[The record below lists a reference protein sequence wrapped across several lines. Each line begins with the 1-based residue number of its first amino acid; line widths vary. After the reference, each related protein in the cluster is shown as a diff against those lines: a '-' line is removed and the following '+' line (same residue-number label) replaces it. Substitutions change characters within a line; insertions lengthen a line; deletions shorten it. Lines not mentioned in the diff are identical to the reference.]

1 MKTNFQVWAALLA
14 LTGIE
19 VALAYLHVPSTWM
32 LLALVGLSTVKAIL
46 IAGWFMHLKFER
58 RSLFL
63 ALIPILTVFVLL
75 LFGFLP
81 DAARAL
87 NMRPQ

>member
-1 MKTNFQVWAALLA
+1 MKNNVQIWAALLV
-14 LTGIE
+14 LTAIE
-19 VALAYLHVPSTWM
+19 VVLAYLHVAPQWM

-58 RSLFL
+58 KSLLL
-63 ALIPILTVFVLL
+63 ALIPTLTVFILL

>member
-1 MKTNFQVWAALLA
+1 MKRNVQVWVALLA
-14 LTGIE
+14 LTGVE
-19 VALAYLHVPSTWM
+19 VALAYLQVSPNWM
-32 LLALVGLSTVKAIL
+32 LLAMVGISTVKAIL

-58 RSLFL
+58 QSLFL
-63 ALIPILTVFVLL
+63 ALIPTLTVFILL

-81 DAARAL
+81 DATRAL

>member
-1 MKTNFQVWAALLA
+1 MKTNFQVWAALLILTA
-14 LTGIE
+14 LE
-19 VALAYLHVPSTWM
+19 VALAYLRVSPKWM

-46 IAGWFMHLKFER
+46 IAGWFMHLRFER

-63 ALIPILTVFVLL
+63 ALIPTLTVFILL

-81 DAARAL
+81 DATRAL

>member
-1 MKTNFQVWAALLA
+1 MKTNFQIWAALLI
-14 LTGIE
+14 LTAME
-19 VALAYLHVPSTWM
+19 VFLAYMQVAPAWM
-32 LLALVGLSTVKAIL
+32 LLALVGLSTLKAVL

-58 RSLFL
+58 GSLFL
-63 ALIPILTVFVLL
+63 ALIPTLTVFILL

-81 DAARAL
+81 DATRAL